1 MLRQV
6 RGLAPIHQDGAMN
19 LNRELR
25 YSGSLEDVRA
35 MLLDPAYWDRVA
47 DATGA
52 ASSATTVEDQGG
64 AVVVITDEQQ
74 KVAGVPSFAKKFVG
88 ETTHAIKTAAWK
100 GDTAD
105 FTVDTPGKP
114 TSMSGTASLSS
125 AGDTTTL
132 QDLKDKLAS
141 INTELEKAIPHA
153 LDLAKALGDEKMV
166 AQLQKVQLNT
176 AKAGNQI
183 SFLGLSFDQTMPDAA
198 SGITSGRS
206 MPRTMSRILTS

>member
-1 MLRQV
+1 
-6 RGLAPIHQDGAMN
+6 MN

-132 QDLKDKLAS
+132 TYDLTVKAS
-141 INTELEKAIPHA
+141 VPLVGGKLEKLVCDLTNAGFDTEHA
-153 LDLAKALGDEKMV
+153 TGEAWLRGE
-166 AQLQKVQLNT
+166 
-176 AKAGNQI
+176 
-183 SFLGLSFDQTMPDAA
+183 
-198 SGITSGRS
+198 R
-206 MPRTMSRILTS
+206 